1 MVKIE
6 KMIDIKKI
14 IAGNPLVIFGIPEC
28 PWCQKAKALL
38 KPWKPRFVQV
48 GSEDRSQL
56 LAMTGKTSVP
66 QIYLKGTLLGGYDDT
81 SKKMGLVKKTL
92 RSSSKNSRNHR
103 NSNRNNNTR
112 KASNRNLFW

>member
-14 IAGNPLVIFGIPEC
+14 IARSPLVIFGIPEC
-28 PWCQKAKALL
+28 PWCQKAKVLL

-66 QIYLKGTLLGGYDDT
+66 QIYLKGSLLGGYDDT

-92 RSSSKNSRNHR
+92 RSFSKNSK
-103 NSNRNNNTR
+103 NRNNNTR
-112 KASNRNLFW
+112 KVSNRNLFW

>member
-1 MVKIE
+1 
-6 KMIDIKKI
+6 MIDIKKI

-38 KPWKPRFVQV
+38 KPWKPRFVHV

-66 QIYLKGTLLGGYDDT
+66 QIYLKGSLLGGYDDT

-92 RSSSKNSRNHR
+92 RSFSKNSK
-103 NSNRNNNTR
+103 NRNNNTR
-112 KASNRNLFW
+112 KVSNRNLFW

>member
-1 MVKIE
+1 M
-6 KMIDIKKI
+6 KKI

-28 PWCQKAKALL
+28 PWCQKAKELL

-66 QIYLKGTLLGGYDDT
+66 QIYLKGKLLGGYDDT

-92 RSSSKNSRNHR
+92 RSFSKNSR
-103 NSNRNNNTR
+103 NRNNNTR
-112 KASNRNLFW
+112 KVSNRNLFW